1 MSVSPPASQKIKFL
15 WGALTLVCG
24 IGLGWGLHYTFNSSS
39 FIDSTRTMGKIQVC
53 FSPHGQC
60 LEQIL
65 AQIKRAEESIKVQ
78 GYSFTS
84 LPIAMALIEAKEK
97 GIKVEIILDKSQKR
111 APHSQFNRFLNEG
124 MALWVDHKPAI
135 QHNKVMIIDG
145 KTLLTG
151 SYNWTNAAE
160 HRNAENL
167 LMIEDNPALLQHY
180 TQNFNKRRSLSQRIK
195 KMRGHY

>member
-1 MSVSPPASQKIKFL
+1 MSVPSSIPRKIKFL
-15 WGALTLVCG
+15 WGAITLVCG
-24 IGLGWGLHYTFNSSS
+24 IGLGWWLHYTFYSSP
-39 FIDSTRTMGKIQVC
+39 FIDSTSSIGNIQVC
-53 FSPHGQC
+53 FSPHGHC

-65 AQIKRAEESIKVQ
+65 GQIKRAEESIKVQ

-124 MALWVDHKPAI
+124 MALWIDHKPAI
-135 QHNKVMIIDG
+135 QHNKIMIIDG

-167 LMIEDNPALLQHY
+167 LMIEDSPALLQHY
-180 TQNFNKRRSLSQRIK
+180 TQNFNKRRSLSQRI
-195 KMRGHY
+195 RG